1 MESDMPGWMS
11 NYYGRT
17 VNGGLSAEPAD
28 NHTVGASVAYS
39 KETDR
44 WGGTSGN
51 NMFYNDV
58 PFENLSSDIHSYA
71 RFGQWIGNIFYDGA
85 LSDKWKIAFNADYVN
100 RSAYDS
106 RINDEAGNMT
116 TQHVVRNEN
125 ETSHNI
131 YAANIKFS
139 YNANEHLSVDAGAD
153 ASYVNE
159 HKNYNCF
166 DNDEPGST
174 SRLHAEE
181 SKFAAFAGCNFS
193 VNRLALR
200 LGVRFESFNMLYR
213 DAVAQE
219 DLVDKTQCRFY
230 PFVSAT
236 LPVKN
241 VEMGLSMSTNVKRPS
256 YYQLRNSEEYFNR
269 YSVEA
274 GNSLL
279 LPQYT
284 TDVSYSLQWR
294 QLHFLVD
301 YQRVEDYI
309 ISTNTVRQE
318 YPLVAVSRPVNFS
331 HYSALNASLA
341 YHTNVGAWEPYV
353 NLNVMRTYLSLYNTD
368 GSKVR
373 NNNPY
378 LSVSFNSYFN
388 LPRRWMPYLLVS
400 CNSNGNM
407 REYRVRSALSVS
419 LGVSKHF
426 ADNAWMVRLSANNIF
441 GAREHEIRYASDYI
455 FDKSSFK
462 DNRCISLLVRYT
474 FRDKKRYGG
483 ESAASEEIDRL

>member
-1 MESDMPGWMS
+1 MS
-11 NYYGRT
+11 
-17 VNGGLSAEPAD
+17 
-28 NHTVGASVAYS
+28 
-39 KETDR
+39 
-44 WGGTSGN
+44 
-51 NMFYNDV
+51 
-58 PFENLSSDIHSYA
+58 FENLSSDIHSRAHY
-71 RFGQWIGNIFYDGA
+71 GQWMGNLFYNGA
-85 LSDKWKIAFNADYVN
+85 LSDKWKITFNADYVN
-100 RSAYDS
+100 RSACDS
-106 RINDEAGNMT
+106 RLNEEAGDMT
-116 TQHVVRNEN
+116 AQHAVRNEN

-139 YNANEHLSVDAGAD
+139 YNANEYLSFDAGAD
-153 ASYVNE
+153 ASYVDE
-159 HKNYNCF
+159 HKNYYGF
-166 DNDEPGST
+166 DDDEPSST

-181 SKFAAFAGCNFS
+181 TKFAAFAGCSFS
-193 VNRLALR
+193 VRSLSVR
-200 LGVRFESFNMLYR
+200 LGLRFEAFNMLYR
-213 DAVAQE
+213 DEVEQ
-219 DLVDKTQCRFY
+219 DNLVDKSQCHLY

-241 VEMGLSMSTNVKRPS
+241 VEMGLSMSTKVKRPS

-269 YSVEA
+269 YSIES
-274 GNSLL
+274 GNPQL

-294 QLHFLVD
+294 QLHFSVD
-301 YQRVEDYI
+301 YQRVKDYI

-341 YHTNVGAWEPYV
+341 YHTNVGVWEPYV
-353 NLNVMRTYLSLYNTD
+353 NLNAMRTYLSLYNTD

-373 NNNPY
+373 NNKPY
-378 LSVSFNSYFN
+378 LSVSFNNYFN
-388 LPRRWMPYLLVS
+388 LPRRWMPYLLIS
-400 CNSNGNM
+400 CNSDGNM

-455 FDKSSFK
+455 FDKSLFK
-462 DNRCISLLVRYT
+462 DSRCISLLVRYT
-474 FRDKKRYGG
+474 FRDKNAMT
-483 ESAASEEIDRL
+483 E